1 MTLGIANFFRGFAR
15 FGVLLIGMSMISV
28 TIFTGAL
35 NYGITISSI
44 LINLP
49 SSIPWWLLLFT
60 LLIAWDFEL
69 IGGLAMLIV
78 GIIGVMY
85 VQASNNALIIETA
98 IVWLTVMFAIFFML
112 SWAIRRFFVFSYA

>member
-112 SWAIRRFFVFSYA
+112 SWSIRRFFVFSYA

>member
-112 SWAIRRFFVFSYA
+112 SWTIRRFFVFSYA